1 MTTITSTHSAS
12 VNEKAPAQNCR
23 GLQCYFYIE
32 DNHYILINMGEKSLS
47 PSPCVSRVMDVTVEM
62 LKIFLKIRKILVR
75 RIVNAISPT
84 AKPV

>member
-1 MTTITSTHSAS
+1 
-12 VNEKAPAQNCR
+12 
-23 GLQCYFYIE
+23 
-32 DNHYILINMGEKSLS
+32 MGEKSLS